1 MRRIKN
7 GFCGFGFV
15 EAGQD
20 PQYIVKLG
28 EIEARSA
35 GAQECWDLFLTRIKD
50 AVLKGE
56 VTKDYQFGEEITHLY
71 ESFNVLITIEK
82 NKRIVREEK
91 ARLAMIDFAKHE
103 RYQA

>member
-1 MRRIKN
+1 MRKIKD
-7 GFCGFGFV
+7 GFCGFGLMGD
-15 EAGQD
+15 GQT
-20 PQYIVKLG
+20 QYVVKLG
-28 EIEARSA
+28 QIEARA
-35 GAQECWDLFLTRIKD
+35 DGAQECWDMFLAGIKD

-91 ARLAMIDFAKHE
+91 ARSAMLDCATQE
-103 RYQA
+103 GYRA

>member
-20 PQYIVKLG
+20 PQYIVQLG
-28 EIEARSA
+28 KVEARSD

-91 ARLAMIDFAKHE
+91 ARSAMIDCATQE
-103 RYQA
+103 GYRA